1 VPLARPS
8 LQAWTTEVLEAG
20 VRLDTVDRSEAAAKC
35 SRAVRWALAL
45 WLLRRC

>member
-35 SRAVRWALAL
+35 SRADDGMVGRTRGGA
-45 WLLRRC
+45 